1 MTNETIKTFLE
12 AVSDALYSY
21 ILIAV
26 LIGVGLYFFIRTAA
40 LPLRMFKESLRVVA
54 EPPEKEG
61 EVSSFRALMVS
72 TASRVGVGNIAGV
85 ATAVG
90 LGGAGSAFWVRA
102 IATPRGAPGPAG
114 AGPAAP
120 LTPPPAP

>member
-26 LIGVGLYFFIRTAA
+26 LIGVGLYFFIRTKA
-40 LPLRMFKESLRVVA
+40 LPLRMFGESLRVVA

-72 TASRVGVGNIAGV
+72 TASRVGVGLSLIH
-85 ATAVG
+85 
-90 LGGAGSAFWVRA
+90 
-102 IATPRGAPGPAG
+102 I
-114 AGPAAP
+114 
-120 LTPPPAP
+120 